1 MSELLPLF
9 PLEVV
14 LFPEA
19 PLPLHIFEPRYRE
32 MIGECVAGKLPFG
45 VVRAKDEALAEIG
58 CSAEIIAITKQH
70 DDGRMDIL
78 TLGRRRFEVGELNQE
93 RSFLRAQVT
102 YIEDEAGTAPRAQA
116 EQAIGLFKELL
127 GLASADLQAPDVEAP
142 NLSFQLVAPF
152 PLDLD
157 FKQTLLGMRSEADR
171 LTAIVEYY
179 EVLLPQMRRK
189 VKAQRT
195 SRGNGHVA

>member
-9 PLEVV
+9 PLDVV

-58 CSAEIIAITKQH
+58 CTAEIIAVTKQH

-93 RSFLRAQVT
+93 RAFLRAQVA
-102 YIEDEAGTAPRAQA
+102 YFEDEPGAVPRAQA
-116 EQAIGLFKELL
+116 DRAITLFRELL
-127 GLASADLQAPDVEAP
+127 GLANADLAAPEAGAP
-142 NLSFQLVAPF
+142 QLSFLLVAPF

-157 FKQTLLGMRSEADR
+157 FKQNLLGMRSESER
-171 LTAIVEYY
+171 LATIVEYY

-189 VKAQRT
+189 VKAQKS

>member
-32 MIGECVAGKLPFG
+32 MMAECIAGKLPFG
-45 VVRAKDEALAEIG
+45 VVRAKEEALAEVG
-58 CSAEIIAITKQH
+58 CTAEIVAITKQH
-70 DDGRMDIL
+70 EDGRMDIL

-93 RSFLRAQVT
+93 RAFLRGRVD
-102 YIEDEAGTAPRAQA
+102 YFEDDPEEVPRDRA
-116 EQAIGLFKELL
+116 EHAIRLYSELL
-127 GLASADLQAPDVEAP
+127 GLARADLEAPDAAAP
-142 NLSFQLVAPF
+142 QLSFRLVAPF

-157 FKQTLLGMRSEADR
+157 FKQHLLGMRSEAAR
-171 LTAIVEYY
+171 LAAIVEYY

-189 VKAQRT
+189 VKAQRA
-195 SRGNGHVA
+195 SKGNGHVA